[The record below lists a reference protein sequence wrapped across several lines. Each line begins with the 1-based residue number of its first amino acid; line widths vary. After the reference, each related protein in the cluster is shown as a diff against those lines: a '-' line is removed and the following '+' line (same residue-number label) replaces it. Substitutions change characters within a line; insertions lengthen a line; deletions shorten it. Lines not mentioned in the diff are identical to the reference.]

1 MRRKSFIHVAQ
12 EQISGENKNKGDF
25 EMRKSFL
32 TILGA
37 IALCCLCCFTSIAS
51 ATKPGYTQTDGTGSL
66 VIVDGVISS
75 GEWDDCYRG
84 ALYNGMAMTNNS
96 YRVKWAE
103 ASSNFWVDQWL
114 FEILGDSTNDTGDY
128 IQVCYDPNLDGGATP
143 QADDYLINY
152 TGHGTTA
159 KLYKG
164 TGSGWAAASDLELNV
179 ASSIRT
185 TSSSATPHW
194 VIEIAIENPWE
205 STGDRVA
212 AYDATSNTTLMWPP
226 QTSANVPNDYG
237 LSEISYE
244 VVTIPEGLSL
254 GAMVLLSTLTV
265 LVGMR
270 FFRKRPQIMN

>member
-1 MRRKSFIHVAQ
+1 
-12 EQISGENKNKGDF
+12 
-25 EMRKSFL
+25 MRKSL
-32 TILGA
+32 LAILVT
-37 IALCCLCCFTSIAS
+37 IALCCLCCSTGIAS
-51 ATKPGYTQTDGTGSL
+51 ATKPGYTQTDGTGTL
-66 VIVDGVISS
+66 VTVDGVISP

-84 ALYNGMAMTNNS
+84 ALYNGMTMTNNT

-103 ASSNFWVDQWL
+103 ASSNFWWDQWL
-114 FEILGDSTNDTGDY
+114 LEILSDNTNDARDL
-128 IQVCYDPNLDGGATP
+128 IQICYDPNLDGGGAP
-143 QADDYLINY
+143 QTDDYLINY

-159 KLYKG
+159 NVYKG
-164 TGSGWAAASDLELNV
+164 TGTGWAAASDKQIIV
-179 ASSIRT
+179 SSRIGNS
-185 TSSSATPHW
+185 SSSATPHW
-194 VIEIAIENPWE
+194 IIEIDFENPWE

-254 GAMVLLSTLTV
+254 GAMVLLSTVTA

-270 FFRKRPQIMN
+270 FFRKHPKIMN